1 MVIVVYVLLVLNDP
15 FLQLRLVYCV
25 ELLLLNG

>member
-1 MVIVVYVLLVLNDP
+1 MVIVVYVLLNDS

-25 ELLLLNG
+25 ELLLLTG